1 MANDND
7 DAHSRKLNAAGLI
20 LCDAIANALNRLRQE
35 MPGLTAEETAVV
47 FETAVKVIRQSEG
60 WPNRVA
66 SFGRILATDDPAARS
81 RTK

>member
-20 LCDAIANALNRLRQE
+20 LCDAIANALDRLRQE

-47 FETAVKVIRQSEG
+47 FETAVKAIRRSEG

-66 SFGRILATDDPAARS
+66 SFGRILARRDQHDQFRP
-81 RTK
+81 

>member
-1 MANDND
+1 MLRPRPRPIGVETVGKTGRA
-7 DAHSRKLNAAGLI
+7 RRLI
-20 LCDAIANALNRLRQE
+20 LCDAIANALDRLRQE

-66 SFGRILATDDPAARS
+66 SFGRILARS
-81 RTK
+81 DQHD

>member
-7 DAHSRKLNAAGLI
+7 DAHSRNAAGLI
-20 LCDAIANALNRLRQE
+20 LCDAIANALDRLRQE

-47 FETAVKVIRQSEG
+47 FETAVKAIRQSEG

-66 SFGRILATDDPAARS
+66 SFGRILARRDQHDQFRP
-81 RTK
+81 

>member
-20 LCDAIANALNRLRQE
+20 LCDAIANALDRLRQE

-47 FETAVKVIRQSEG
+47 FETAVKVIRHSEG

-66 SFGRILATDDPAARS
+66 SFGRILARRDQHDQFQP
-81 RTK
+81 

>member
-7 DAHSRKLNAAGLI
+7 DAHSGKLNAAGLI
-20 LCDAIANALNRLRQE
+20 LCDAIANTLDRLRQE

-66 SFGRILATDDPAARS
+66 SFGRILARRDQHDQFQP
-81 RTK
+81 

>member
-20 LCDAIANALNRLRQE
+20 LCDAIANALHRLRQQ

-66 SFGRILATDDPAARS
+66 SFGRILARRDQHDQFRP
-81 RTK
+81 